1 MSARRQKNL
10 SGEPPVVD
18 VVSRCVRHRRAL
30 QSRIPRHCR
39 RATVAR
45 QARVV
50 ERDRAGLTAG
60 GASLTAHSGVSDIT
74 YIHISAAVLARI
86 TAWGELEVV
95 MASTR
100 ELG

>member
-1 MSARRQKNL
+1 M
-10 SGEPPVVD
+10 G
-18 VVSRCVRHRRAL
+18 
-30 QSRIPRHCR
+30 
-39 RATVAR
+39 TVAR

-60 GASLTAHSGVSDIT
+60 GASLTAHCWRQRDH
-74 YIHISAAVLARI
+74 IHLSAAAVLARI
-86 TAWGELEVV
+86 TAWGDLEVV